1 MDTVSKEKFW
11 IIEYEERDPSSPGW
25 HPLDAEEYP
34 TESEAVEEAKT
45 LAALTGTFYKAFRV
59 VEVNVETN
67 TTVIEEF
74 KRADHVVQVQVPRS
88 RDVALIEALQILV
101 EDIDS
106 LDGVANAVIAESA
119 MRLLDLTQGIKEVL
133 EDNRHLADGDDC
145 TLIKLKKLV
154 PEWN

>member
-1 MDTVSKEKFW
+1 MNTSNKERFW
-11 IIEYEERDPSSPGW
+11 IIEYEERDPASPGW
-25 HPLDAEEYP
+25 HPLDVHEYSS
-34 TESEAVEEAKT
+34 ESKAIEEAKN
-45 LAALTGTFYKAFRV
+45 LAALTGTFYKAFQV

-74 KRADHVVQVQVPRS
+74 KRADPAVQVQVPRS
-88 RDVALIEALQILV
+88 KDETLIEALEILV
-101 EDIDS
+101 VEMDS
-106 LDGVANAVIAESA
+106 DDGVASTVIAESA
-119 MRLLDLTQGIKEVL
+119 KRLLDLTQGIKEVL